1 MLKALPL
8 CSNSIWPLILL
19 LKKLFNLNRI
29 EMISCTP
36 SRLLI
41 SLNLSQL
48 DLLNSKLPA
57 KIMVIFDSKF
67 FETENF
73 YLDLNLKKDDIKLMI
88 ENLKQS
94 NVDSVT
100 ADELYNALYKQN

>member
-1 MLKALPL
+1 
-8 CSNSIWPLILL
+8 
-19 LKKLFNLNRI
+19 
-29 EMISCTP
+29 MISCTP

>member
-1 MLKALPL
+1 M
-8 CSNSIWPLILL
+8 IL
-19 LKKLFNLNRI
+19 
-29 EMISCTP
+29 CTP
-36 SRLLI
+36 SRLSI

-48 DLLNSKLPA
+48 DLLNSKLPV
-57 KIMVIFDSKF
+57 KITVVFYSKN
-67 FETENF
+67 FETENIS
-73 YLDLNLKKDDIKLMI
+73 LDLNLKKDDIKLMI